1 MHFKGYFALY
11 VCGQLLKY
19 FELVI
24 PDVVL
29 VRGVVNSVSQL
40 NSKPSLDVI
49 LLAKLRNHLDLVP
62 DLRLT
67 GIRIRK
73 HSCQVTDREG
83 IEETA
88 NYHPAHS

>member
-1 MHFKGYFALY
+1 MHFKSYFALY
-11 VCGQLLKY
+11 VSGQLLEY

-24 PDVVL
+24 PDIVL
-29 VRGVVNSVSQL
+29 VRGIVNSVSQL

-49 LLAKLRNHLDLVP
+49 LLAKLRDHLDLVP

-73 HSCQVTDREG
+73 HSGQVTDREC

-88 NYHPAHS
+88 NDHPAHS